1 MANKSY
7 YTLWLL
13 FFIVMS
19 IPYSIAV
26 YQAGENVKQYDKNVF
41 MAGIHKEMIR

>member
-1 MANKSY
+1 MTTKAY

-13 FFIVMS
+13 FFIIMS

-41 MAGIHKEMIR
+41 MAEFYKEMIR